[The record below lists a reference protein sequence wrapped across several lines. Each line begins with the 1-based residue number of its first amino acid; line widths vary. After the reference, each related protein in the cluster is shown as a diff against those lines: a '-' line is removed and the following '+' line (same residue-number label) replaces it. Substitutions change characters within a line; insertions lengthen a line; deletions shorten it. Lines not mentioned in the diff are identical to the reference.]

1 MNTISFDF
9 TGSNVLVTGGTSGI
23 GNAIA
28 TSYAKAG
35 AAVTITGTKAG
46 ADDYDV
52 ELGGFRYLQCRMA
65 ETSDIDGVLEAVDR
79 LDVLV
84 NNAGQNFPGGKDEWD
99 PEGYAAA
106 VAVNMLGPMRLTMGC
121 HDKLKASTAEGGA
134 SVISVVSM
142 SAFRS
147 AVSVPG
153 YSSSKAGMVA
163 LTKNLSRRWVR
174 DGIRVNTVAPGL
186 IDTPMTHLAFDIPQ
200 VVDVEIGFHTP
211 MGRGGTAEEIAD
223 AVLFLSSSGARYI
236 TGASLA
242 VDGGYLTV

>member
-35 AAVTITGTKAG
+35 AAVTITGTKAS
-46 ADDYDV
+46 ADDYDI

-65 ETSDIDGVLEAVDR
+65 EQSDIDAVLEAVDE

-147 AVSVPG
+147 
-153 YSSSKAGMVA
+153 
-163 LTKNLSRRWVR
+163 
-174 DGIRVNTVAPGL
+174 
-186 IDTPMTHLAFDIPQ
+186 IP
-200 VVDVEIGFHTP
+200 
-211 MGRGGTAEEIAD
+211 
-223 AVLFLSSSGARYI
+223 
-236 TGASLA
+236 
-242 VDGGYLTV
+242 